1 MAPVGGISAIVVRL
15 YHATVLTIYS
25 QNGMAPVGGISATV
39 VRLTLT
45 RYIILDIETWW
56 RHSRPIDTRCYCLN
70 YHVII
75 IWLLDSCWWQEL
87 KLTKR

>member
-1 MAPVGGISAIVVRL
+1 MAPVGGNSAIVVRL

-45 RYIILDIETWW
+45 NYIILDIESWW
-56 RHSRPIDTRCYCLN
+56 RHSRPVDTHYYCLN
-70 YHVII
+70 YLVIVIYCWAHVGNNN
-75 IWLLDSCWWQEL
+75 
-87 KLTKR
+87 